1 MARGRRRRH
10 ADRSWR
16 RNCAKAASLF
26 AAASGAVRAGRYL
39 ARIPAGRRGAAAAAL
54 PAHRDD
60 GAGLDFSNGFT
71 LPDSV
76 REAHRVF
83 FYPGS
88 SIGNFTPEQA
98 VSFLRGLRA
107 NRGSDG
113 LLIGV
118 DLVTTR
124 CWMRL
129 MTIRWRDGGINLN
142 MLRH

>member
-1 MARGRRRRH
+1 MARVVGDG
-10 ADRSWR
+10 ATLIDLGAG
-16 RNCAKAASLF
+16 NCAKAASLF
-26 AAASGAVRAGRYL
+26 PLLHPAQYVPVDISREFLLGAVAQLQQRFPH
-39 ARIPAGRRGAAAAAL
+39 IEMTAL
-54 PAHRDD
+54 
-60 GAGLDFSNGFT
+60 GLDFSNGFT

-113 LLIGV
+113 A
-118 DLVTTR
+118 
-124 CWMRL
+124 C
-129 MTIRWRDGGINLN
+129 
-142 MLRH
+142 